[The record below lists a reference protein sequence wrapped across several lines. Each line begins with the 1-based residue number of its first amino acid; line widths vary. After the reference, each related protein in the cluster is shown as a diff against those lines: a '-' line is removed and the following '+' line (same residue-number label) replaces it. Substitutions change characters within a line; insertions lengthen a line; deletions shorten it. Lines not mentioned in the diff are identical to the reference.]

1 MADIVP
7 FPGAKKRKERKSRR
21 KALCN
26 SGFHKW
32 VIDDAKQFDVKQG
45 RLVTVERCSR
55 CGHVRTLLK

>member
-7 FPGAKKRKERKSRR
+7 FPGARKRKARKSRQ
-21 KALCN
+21 KTLCN

-32 VIDDAKQFDVKQG
+32 AIDDAQQFDVIKG

-55 CGHVRTLLK
+55 CGLVRTSLK